1 VPPAAA
7 AIRDRAGGVDVR
19 AFVDG
24 VLHGDLSRRRG
35 VFAPSM
41 ERHILNDYIEA
52 QVHGV
57 VRLAPDVDALVV
69 DRAFTGTPTGEL
81 LLATAERHG
90 LEAEW
95 HPGSA
100 LALSDVPQEVPDTA
114 GEEPMRWQAFCAGG
128 RALRLAERVV
138 EHQGT
143 EAGLDAANIGQAA
156 VSVVR
161 RPERWE
167 QWGAPEEVLQHLKD
181 LWVLVVALGEPPRA

>member
-1 VPPAAA
+1 
-7 AIRDRAGGVDVR
+7 
-19 AFVDG
+19 
-24 VLHGDLSRRRG
+24 
-35 VFAPSM
+35 M
-41 ERHILNDYIEA
+41 ERHTLNDYIEA

-69 DRAFTGTPTGEL
+69 DRAFTGTPTGDL

-90 LEAEW
+90 FEAEW

-114 GEEPMRWQAFCAGG
+114 GQEPMRWQAFYAGG

-143 EAGLDAANIGQAA
+143 EARLDAANIGQAA

-167 QWGAPEEVLQHLKD
+167 QWGAPEEVLQQLKD
-181 LWVLVVALGEPPRA
+181 LWVLAVALGEPPRA